1 MNCVFPDGENN
12 CTRCGQYSPWPG
24 VPRNCRPG
32 LGDRVHAAL
41 AAVGITPERVAAA
54 LGVQDCG
61 CEQRRQL
68 LNQAGYAIG
77 IGTPLD
83 GSATTEPQGDA
94 HAETQGPQ

>member
-1 MNCVFPDGENN
+1 VK
-12 CTRCGQYSPWPG
+12 SPWPHLA
-24 VPRNCRPG
+24 RNCRPG
-32 LGDRVHAAL
+32 LGDRVHSAL
-41 AAVGITPERVAAA
+41 AAVGITPERVSAA
-54 LGVQDCG
+54 LGVDDCG